1 MLFVA
6 LLKATASTTNE
17 RIARRAQWQ
26 YPEGIRPVAEY
37 WLQTADPTVI
47 AIFETDSVA
56 PIMATLAEWGD
67 VFDISVVPAV
77 TAEEGLQ
84 LAQQMMQDMWAD
96 WLQMAGL
103 PVRDSKGALPFPIE
117 ISPLFAFPAALRI
130 LSIEAASSSV
140 LISPS

>member
-6 LLKATASTTNE
+6 LLKATASTTKE

-47 AIFETDSVA
+47 GIFETDSVA
-56 PIMATLAEWGD
+56 PIMATLTEWGD
-67 VFDISVVPAV
+67 VFDITVVPAI

-84 LAQQMMQDMWAD
+84 LAQQMMQ
-96 WLQMAGL
+96 
-103 PVRDSKGALPFPIE
+103 E
-117 ISPLFAFPAALRI
+117 
-130 LSIEAASSSV
+130 
-140 LISPS
+140 